1 MARIANA
8 HAAATREPSPRP
20 RNATAVS
27 SPASAATLERRAQK
41 QTLTGYPSSTTATMG
56 IRSGISPAFQPE
68 KWWSSNWIS
77 SIRTVRRGCTIFSG
91 NVNAGPE
98 STPPLTSDLYCSACT
113 GSCRRSETG
122 GSSRARPLSSSA
134 ISRGTSSLTAQ
145 AQLAVPRMSMNSG
158 PGLGSG
164 ERVALIRPSPSSKNK
179 VCSCRA
185 GVLTRTTCTD
195 SIQQP

>member
-122 GSSRARPLSSSA
+122 GSSRARPLSSKLV
-134 ISRGTSSLTAQ
+134 GDL
-145 AQLAVPRMSMNSG
+145 PRYVFSH
-158 PGLGSG
+158 
-164 ERVALIRPSPSSKNK
+164 SPSATRRSSNEHEQ
-179 VCSCRA
+179 R
-185 GVLTRTTCTD
+185 TRTWLRRTCCADTTFA
-195 SIQQP
+195 IKQEQGL